1 MFQVEELCSLG
12 IFILSLLV
20 LFLYFHQIC
29 FFLISLYTARCLFY
43 PKRSVVLTDTP
54 GVSVVKPLM
63 GVDDCLHENLKS
75 HFTLDYPRFE
85 LLFCVQNENDP
96 VISLLQSL
104 CEQYPH
110 VNSRLFIGGKD
121 GVVNPMVHNMVP
133 AYEAAKYNLVWV
145 STSRVKAS
153 AEVIWDFVCKAH
165 DPSVAIVH
173 QLPFFADHSGFVAA
187 IEKVTFGCYL
197 ARSYTALNQLGVT
210 CFTGMSYIVKK
221 SMLNEVGGLA
231 YFGKYLAEDYF
242 LSAALCQKGYR
253 VVLSSYP
260 VIQNVSNSTLI
271 NYIRRMVR
279 WLRLR
284 LNMLPLV
291 SGVLE
296 PLCESITLGLLFA
309 LTVHYLFDIQII
321 YLIMMH
327 FTLWILL
334 DYTLL
339 RCIQNSK
346 LPFSFAKFLLAWI
359 SRELLVYVVF
369 ITALSN
375 PWRIKWGNYTYRIH
389 FGGLTQRLSS
399 NSTIINHYTSDYFM
413 KINTDV
419 ASYNYKPAFCGT
431 PIDVQKVFKRRTVSE
446 NIHMQDTNRVL
457 KGFRDENRFDCLNDE
472 ITNNSQPET
481 HLFSYTTMEVSPVI
495 HDNKNDNSNDTRN
508 ISFQTNSGNVKDIVS
523 NSVTDN
529 FFPTNFIN
537 KTNVK
542 LDGSNNETIQ
552 VNAHTDN
559 YTNSLDYNNGI
570 NNNGVSSNI
579 HGL

>member
-12 IFILSLLV
+12 IFVLSLLV
-20 LFLYFHQIC
+20 LFVYFHQIC

-43 PKRSVVLTDTP
+43 PKRSVVLSDTP

-153 AEVIWDFVCKAH
+153 AEVIWDFVSKAH

-253 VVLSSYP
+253 IVLSSYP
-260 VIQNVSNSTLI
+260 VIQNVSNSTLV

-309 LTVHYLFDIQII
+309 LTMHYLFDIQII

-375 PWRIKWGNYTYRIH
+375 PWRIKWGNYTYRIN

-399 NSTIINHYTSDYFM
+399 NSTVINHYTNGDFM

-419 ASYNYKPAFCGT
+419 ASYNYKPVFCGT
-431 PIDVQKVFKRRTVSE
+431 SIDVQKVFKRRTVSE

-457 KGFRDENRFDCLNDE
+457 DEFRDENRFDCLNDE
-472 ITNNSQPET
+472 IINNSQPET
-481 HLFSYTTMEVSPVI
+481 HLFSYTTMGVSPVI
-495 HDNKNDNSNDTRN
+495 HDNSNGNRN
-508 ISFQTNSGNVKDIVS
+508 IPFQVNSGNVNDILS
-523 NSVTDN
+523 SSIIDN
-529 FFPTNFIN
+529 FPPTNFIN
-537 KTNVK
+537 KADVK
-542 LDGSNNETIQ
+542 LNGSNNEAIQ
-552 VNAHTDN
+552 VNTHIDN
-559 YTNSLDYNNGI
+559 YTNTLDNNNGI
-570 NNNGVSSNI
+570 NNNGVSSNSN
-579 HGL
+579 GL

>member
-75 HFTLDYPRFE
+75 HFTLDYPR
-85 LLFCVQNENDP
+85 
-96 VISLLQSL
+96 
-104 CEQYPH
+104 
-110 VNSRLFIGGKD
+110 
-121 GVVNPMVHNMVP
+121 
-133 AYEAAKYNLVWV
+133 
-145 STSRVKAS
+145 
-153 AEVIWDFVCKAH
+153 
-165 DPSVAIVH
+165 
-173 QLPFFADHSGFVAA
+173 
-187 IEKVTFGCYL
+187 VTFGCYL

-309 LTVHYLFDIQII
+309 LTMHYLFDIQII

-346 LPFSFAKFLLAWI
+346 LQFSFAKFLLAWI

-399 NSTIINHYTSDYFM
+399 NSTIINHYTNDYFM

-431 PIDVQKVFKRRTVSE
+431 SIDVQKVFKRRTVSE
-446 NIHMQDTNRVL
+446 NIHMQDTNSVL
-457 KGFRDENRFDCLNDE
+457 KEFRDENRFDCLNDE

-481 HLFSYTTMEVSPVI
+481 HLFSYTTMEVLPVI
-495 HDNKNDNSNDTRN
+495 HDNKNDNCNDSRN
-508 ISFQTNSGNVKDIVS
+508 IPFQTNSGNIKDIVS

-529 FFPTNFIN
+529 FFSTNFIN

-542 LDGSNNETIQ
+542 IDGSNDETIP
-552 VNAHTDN
+552 VNAHIDN
-559 YTNSLDYNNGI
+559 YTNSSNYNNGI
-570 NNNGVSSNI
+570 NNNGVSSNNMGYS
-579 HGL
+579 HK